1 MNVITNLNA
10 FVVANEA
17 LTVTIV
23 AVALVLLQIAIIV
36 YAATRPSNEE
46 DVDTASTYVMT
57 NEEMDVYS
65 AYGFMPWM
73 F

>member
-10 FVVANEA
+10 LVVANEA
-17 LTVTIV
+17 LVVTAV

-36 YAATRPSNEE
+36 YAATRPANEE
-46 DVDTASTYVMT
+46 DVDAAGTYVMT
-57 NEEMDVYS
+57 DEEMDIYS
-65 AYGFMPWM
+65 AYGFTPWM